1 MFLHSDSLVNSICL
15 DLTTLQTLALDYIT
29 AIYPLS
35 LVALTYIIVELHVKN
50 FKPIVFIWKPF
61 STFLTERLNWDIHS
75 SIVKVFS
82 TFLLLSY
89 GKLLNV
95 TFDMLVPTRLYNV
108 TGDSLGLYLYYDASY
123 KYFSQKHLPYAILA
137 LSITFIF
144 LLPPPILLAL
154 GLIKGCCGYL
164 NSRWLVIQSFSE
176 CFCGYYKD
184 GTEPGT

>member
-1 MFLHSDSLVNSICL
+1 MDFFRTLVNSICL
-15 DLTTLQTLALDYIT
+15 DLTTLQTLALDYII

-35 LVALTYIIVELHVKN
+35 LVALTYIIVELHVIN

-75 SIVKVFS
+75 SIVKVFP

-95 TFDMLVPTRLYNV
+95 TLDMLVPTRLYNV

-123 KYFSQKHLPYAILA
+123 KYFSQEHLPYAILA

-144 LLPPPILLAL
+144 LLPPPMILAL
-154 GLIKGCCGYL
+154 GLIKGCRGYL

-176 CFCGYYKD
+176 CFYGYYKD